1 MTLNEVVWR
10 QACAIKTKSDEF
22 LHVLKKKPDSQE
34 ISMEIATQTAIV
46 LCYTSY
52 ASGDISPMQIY
63 DDIITQVS
71 QLQTAVWQ
79 YNKTCTDSTLQDLGR
94 KLYESC
100 ATLKKRLRK
109 KLAALETLES
119 LAEEATNAIQ
129 DTFGVTQPQRGVAT
143 CI

>member
-22 LHVLKKKPDSQE
+22 LKVLHKKSNDQTVSY
-34 ISMEIATQTAIV
+34 EIATQTAII

-52 ASGDISPMQIY
+52 ATGDISPMQIY
-63 DDIITQVS
+63 DDIIQQVG
-71 QLQTAVWQ
+71 QLQTAVWHI
-79 YNKTCTDSTLQDLGR
+79 NKTCADPELQDAAR

-109 KLAALETLES
+109 KLAAIQVIENLANETKEV
-119 LAEEATNAIQ
+119 IQ
-129 DTFGVTQPQRGVAT
+129 STVGSVSDDNQVIVSA
-143 CI
+143 

>member
-1 MTLNEVVWR
+1 MTLNEIVWR

-22 LHVLKKKPDSQE
+22 LRIFNKKSGSQTV
-34 ISMEIATQTAIV
+34 SYEIATQTAII

-52 ASGDISPMQIY
+52 ATGDVSPMQIY
-63 DDIITQVS
+63 DDIIQQVG

-79 YNKTCTDSTLQDLGR
+79 INKTCTDPDLQDAAR

-109 KLAALETLES
+109 KLAAIQVIEN
-119 LAEEATNAIQ
+119 LANEAKEAIQ
-129 DTFGVTQPQRGVAT
+129 GTVGSVVNDNQVTVS
-143 CI
+143 I

>member
-22 LHVLKKKPDSQE
+22 LNVLKKTPNSQA
-34 ISMEIATQTAIV
+34 IAYKIATQTAIIV
-46 LCYTSY
+46 CYTSY
-52 ASGDISPMQIY
+52 ATGDISPMQIY
-63 DDIITQVS
+63 DDIIAQVG

-79 YNKTCTDSTLQDLGR
+79 INKTCTDPELQDAAR

-109 KLAALETLES
+109 KLAALQVIETL
-119 LAEEATNAIQ
+119 ANEAKEAIQ
-129 DTFGVTQPQRGVAT
+129 STVGSVSNDNQVTVRT
-143 CI
+143 